1 MIYGP
6 EARGQLL
13 ALARASIDH
22 GLAHGRPLQT
32 DTESLPPELCEHR
45 AAFVTLHLA
54 GRLRG
59 CIGSLKARRPLAED
73 VAANAFSAAF
83 RDPRFAPVT
92 AAVVPRLE
100 LEISVLSPPVPMPI
114 HSEADLLAQLRPG
127 VDGLILADLGR
138 SGTFLPSV
146 WTQLPDPHDFLAHL
160 RRKAGLPADHWSAT
174 LTVERYTTEA
184 FT

>member
-1 MIYGP
+1 MIYG
-6 EARGQLL
+6 EEERGQLL
-13 ALARASIDH
+13 ALAHASIDH
-22 GLAHGRPLQT
+22 GLAHGRPLQPDIET
-32 DTESLPPELCEHR
+32 LPPHLCEQR

-73 VAANAFSAAF
+73 IAANAFAAAF

-92 AAVVPRLE
+92 AAVAPRLE
-100 LEISVLSPPVPMPI
+100 LEISVLSPPVPM
-114 HSEADLLAQLRPG
+114 HFRSEADLLAQLRPG
-127 VDGLILADLGR
+127 IDGLILADLGR

-146 WTQLPDPHDFLAHL
+146 WTQLPDPSDFLVHL
-160 RRKAGLPADHWSAT
+160 RQKAGLPGDHWSTT

-184 FT
+184 FG